1 MISSPPGEKDI
12 PWMHHA
18 LALARYAEEAGEVPV
33 GAVVVQEGEMVGKGW
48 NCPINSHDP
57 TAHAEIQA
65 IRAASQKLGNY
76 RLVGTTLYVTLEPC
90 AMCAGAIIQAR
101 IQRVVFGAF
110 DPKGGAAGSALN
122 ILPGERL
129 NHQVECQG
137 GVLAESC
144 GAILSAFFRARR

>member
-1 MISSPPGEKDI
+1 
-12 PWMHHA
+12 MHHA
-18 LALARYAEEAGEVPV
+18 LVLARHAEERGEVPV
-33 GAVVVQEGEMVGKGW
+33 GAVLVQEGEMVAEGW
-48 NCPINSHDP
+48 NCPITAKDP

-65 IRAASQKLGNY
+65 IRAASQQLGNY

-110 DPKGGAAGSALN
+110 DPKGGAAGSVLS
-122 ILPGERL
+122 ILPGDRL
-129 NHQVECQG
+129 NHQVQCQG
-137 GVLAESC
+137 GILAEPC